1 MNAAV
6 TAPVT
11 TAQEFNT
18 VQFQK
23 RETSLCDD
31 FFSFFFSLKRKN
43 IPPSKCLS
51 SILAFFCSPFI
62 KAGKPRQGK
71 SWAGVTA
78 ASLHLLPRVPVNPQE
93 GAV

>member
-31 FFSFFFSLKRKN
+31 FFSFFFFKEEEYSTLSMLIFHFSLF
-43 IPPSKCLS
+43 L
-51 SILAFFCSPFI
+51 FPFY
-62 KAGKPRQGK
+62 KDGETEAG
-71 SWAGVTA
+71 
-78 ASLHLLPRVPVNPQE
+78 
-93 GAV
+93 

>member
-31 FFSFFFSLKRKN
+31 FFFFSFKEEKYSTLSMLIFHFSLFFFFPFCKGRETEARFYRQ
-43 IPPSKCLS
+43 
-51 SILAFFCSPFI
+51 IL
-62 KAGKPRQGK
+62 G
-71 SWAGVTA
+71 
-78 ASLHLLPRVPVNPQE
+78 
-93 GAV
+93 